1 MRSDVVV
8 EVLVPGERRGD
19 FGDGEFA
26 AESAPEFDTRC
37 VIGAFDTAVEF
48 RAPWREDE
56 EREFVVL
63 AGSFEL
69 GHELG
74 AAMCSFTA
82 ERESGWHESQY
93 SDDQS
98 SESKHGCECGCEHP
112 FQQADFR
119 FVNFRPVLQAQL
131 FDVPFKPYNILA
143 GLHAQLFYV
152 LAGLQAHV
160 FDILFGLNAQLFYA
174 PFKPHDVLSGLQA
187 QGLNLRLKPRNA
199 LSGLL
204 PQGINVRLKPRN
216 VLFGLLPK
224 GLDIRLN
231 RCYISPD
238 RYNIL
243 PGGHIDSVV
252 PERKNLPLDEKLSL
266 PFGKGTISAQE
277 LYQAV
282 RVICECCTH
291 GLFICEFQ
299 IHGMNYKAFHS
310 AWYIIQC
317 RTAIVAQWR
326 DAPAGVT
333 SERSLRFV
341 LCVPDPD
348 PAYRCC

>member
-1 MRSDVVV
+1 
-8 EVLVPGERRGD
+8 
-19 FGDGEFA
+19 
-26 AESAPEFDTRC
+26 
-37 VIGAFDTAVEF
+37 
-48 RAPWREDE
+48 
-56 EREFVVL
+56 
-63 AGSFEL
+63 
-69 GHELG
+69 
-74 AAMCSFTA
+74 MCSFTA

-119 FVNFRPVLQAQL
+119 FVNIRPVLQAQL

-143 GLHAQLFYV
+143 GLHAQLFDV
-152 LAGLQAHV
+152 LAGLQAHVFDILAGLQAHV
-160 FDILFGLNAQLFYA
+160 FDILFGLNAQLFNA
-174 PFKPHDVLSGLQA
+174 RFKPHDVLSGLQA
-187 QGLNLRLKPRNA
+187 QGLNLRLKPRKA
-199 LSGLL
+199 LPGLL
-204 PQGINVRLKPRN
+204 PQGINVLFGLLPQGINVLFGLLPQGLNVRLKPRN
-216 VLFGLLPK
+216 VLFGLLPQGLNVLFGLLPQ

-231 RCYISPD
+231 RRYISPD

-266 PFGKGTISAQE
+266 PFSKGTISAQE

-282 RVICECCTH
+282 RVICECCTHGLFVCECRFHCEFCLH

-326 DAPAGVT
+326 DAPAEVT
-333 SERSLRFV
+333 SERSLRSV
-341 LCVPDPD
+341 LRVPDPD
-348 PAYRCC
+348 PAYVLVH